1 MIGVEMSAFFNKLKD
16 VRHASSNSKGASL
29 ASKRVSGLA
38 INEKSFYESKI
49 KTSMAKKA
57 SNSFYV
63 HRWR

>member
-1 MIGVEMSAFFNKLKD
+1 MIGAEISAFFNKLKD
-16 VRHASSNSKGASL
+16 VRHASSNLKGASL

-38 INEKSFYESKI
+38 INEIFYKSAI

-57 SNSFYV
+57 SNSFYI